1 MSVYCFDKTLYKDH
15 LTFWQKES
23 YKDCLYHVTLLQK
36 NMLCDRKNLIAIHMF
51 IYVQYSIV
59 RERTQTILNSFITDR
74 ILCFLIK

>member
-15 LTFWQKES
+15 LTFCQKES

-36 NMLCDRKNLIAIHMF
+36 NMLCDRKNLIAIDMF

-59 RERTQTILNSFITDR
+59 RERTQTILNNFITDR
-74 ILCFLIK
+74 ILCF